1 MADLQ
6 GVAKRNTPEV
16 KAAVI
21 IPWRDRGVD
30 PLRRVNLIRV
40 LDHWRDFDAEV
51 FVSDDGRADD
61 AQFNR
66 SSAYNYGVQM
76 TDADVLIFTES
87 DLLISYEQVNRAVAM
102 ALAAP
107 GLVIPFSW
115 FMALS
120 DEDSRRVRAYEAD
133 PVDCEKVAVKGHRG
147 SIGAAG
153 VVSRET
159 YDLVGGYDERFEG
172 AWYDDDAMKIAF
184 DIAAGPTRWVEGSAY
199 HLYHLSGGK
208 GDHLTREDRVAT
220 SRNRQRLKLYQQART
235 PQQIRSLTAS

>member
-1 MADLQ
+1 MGGSA
-6 GVAKRNTPEV
+6 V
-16 KAAVI
+16 KTAVI
-21 IPWRDRGVD
+21 IPWRDRGLD
-30 PLRRVNLIRV
+30 PLRKANLVRV

-66 SSAYNYGVQM
+66 SSAYNYGVEM

-87 DLLISYEQVNRAVAM
+87 DLLISHEQVDRAIAM
-102 ALAAP
+102 AAAAP
-107 GLVIPFSW
+107 GMVIPFSW

-120 DEDSRRVRAYEAD
+120 DEDSVRVRAYEVD
-133 PVDCEKVAVKGHRG
+133 PVDCQKFPVKGHRG

-199 HLYHLSGGK
+199 HLHHLSGGR
-208 GDHLTREDRVAT
+208 GEHLTPADRAAT
-220 SRNRQRLKLYQQART
+220 VRNRQRLSLYRQARS
-235 PQQIRSLTAS
+235 PQQIRSLTVS